1 MLTSSV
7 ACCLEWRVTPYNLIL
22 SRRRC
27 ACNRWVRHHQQ
38 ISCRS
43 GALVLART
51 PPSHSRKSALRCL
64 ARARTRPRVYGRSAA
79 ITVSAARG
87 DGEQAAVKLASAREV
102 IDPEITTIFPA
113 FLLPP
118 SLLLIFSP
126 AKRPVQ
132 YTELAHGGT
141 VSSALQAE
149 AVAS

>member
-1 MLTSSV
+1 ML
-7 ACCLEWRVTPYNLIL
+7 
-22 SRRRC
+22 
-27 ACNRWVRHHQQ
+27 
-38 ISCRS
+38 
-43 GALVLART
+43 GART
-51 PPSHSRKSALRCL
+51 TP
-64 ARARTRPRVYGRSAA
+64 RART
-79 ITVSAARG
+79 VSCNHRQRCSG